1 MTVGVIEMIMLLVGS
16 IASQLTKA
24 RASLV
29 TYALGTELNISCY
42 KFMAMDVTRD
52 VIKEVKVCE

>member
-1 MTVGVIEMIMLLVGS
+1 MIMLLVGS